1 MERREEVQERG
12 REREKEGSE
21 RGGRGESVYTMPA
34 GVHTGRVAPDPMAL
48 VRCREGRGEFRDT
61 VWGE

>member
-1 MERREEVQERG
+1 M
-12 REREKEGSE
+12 
-21 RGGRGESVYTMPA
+21 YI
-34 GVHTGRVAPDPMAL
+34 VHVHAHTVRVVPDPIAL